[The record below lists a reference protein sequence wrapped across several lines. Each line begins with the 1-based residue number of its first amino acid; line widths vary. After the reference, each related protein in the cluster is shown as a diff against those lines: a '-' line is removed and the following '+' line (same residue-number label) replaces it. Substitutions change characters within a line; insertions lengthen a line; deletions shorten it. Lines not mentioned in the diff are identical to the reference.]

1 MASRRRQRVD
11 IYLLGRGIVDGV
23 SQMTIEAMDA
33 LRASRLVFDLS
44 GDAKAVRKIHHN
56 VIDLSDD
63 YWTGELCDDVYQR
76 LEEMVVAEVRKN
88 GPGVSIIVDG
98 HPMLFDDVNWSL
110 LRKGKRRG
118 LNVVAIP
125 GVSSLDTMMID
136 VGEDLGNGAQIVHA
150 NQLLVYDIALDP
162 HLQTYVL
169 QVGKFGTEFFSRE
182 TRRNLPGRFT
192 LLAAHLTRFYP
203 ADHMATLIISLGEKS
218 IRRRVRLGEL
228 DNARAFLHRHQDDG
242 LTMYIPAYPR
252 PIVDERFSSAI
263 NDFDQ
268 LKTIAELA

>member
-1 MASRRRQRVD
+1 MTSRRRQRVD

-33 LRASRLVFDLS
+33 LRSSRLVFDLS
-44 GDAKAVRKIHHN
+44 GDANAIRKIHDN
-56 VIDLSDD
+56 VIDLFDD
-63 YWTGELCDDVYQR
+63 YWTGELCDDVYKR
-76 LEEMVVAEVRKN
+76 LEETVVAEVRKN
-88 GPGVSIIVDG
+88 GPSVSIIVDG
-98 HPMLFDDVNWSL
+98 HPMLFDDVNWNL

-125 GVSSLDTMMID
+125 GISSLDTMMID
-136 VGEDLGNGAQIVHA
+136 VGADLGDGAQIVHS
-150 NQLLVYDIALDP
+150 NQLLIYDIALDP

-192 LLAAHLTRFYP
+192 RLAAHLTRFYP
-203 ADHMATLIISLGEKS
+203 ADHMATLIISLGKKS

-252 PIVDERFSSAI
+252 PITDERFARGL
-263 NDFDQ
+263 DDPDH

>member
-44 GDAKAVRKIHHN
+44 GDAKAIRKIHHN

-63 YWTGELCDDVYQR
+63 YWTGELCDDVYKR
-76 LEEMVVAEVRKN
+76 LEETVVAEVRKN

-125 GVSSLDTMMID
+125 GISSLDTMMID

-150 NQLLVYDIALDP
+150 NQLLVYEIALDP

-192 LLAAHLTRFYP
+192 PLAAHLTRFYP
-203 ADHMATLIISLGEKS
+203 ADHMATLIISLGKKS
-218 IRRRVRLGEL
+218 IRCRIRLGEL

-252 PIVDERFSSAI
+252 PIADERFSSAI
-263 NDFDQ
+263 NDPDH
-268 LKTIAELA
+268 LPTIAELA

>member
-23 SQMTIEAMDA
+23 SQMTFEAMAA

-44 GDAKAVRKIHHN
+44 GDARAIQKIHKN
-56 VIDLSDD
+56 VVDLCDD
-63 YWTGELCDDVYQR
+63 YWTGELCDDVYKR
-76 LEEMVVAEVRKN
+76 LEETIVAEVRKN
-88 GPGVSIIVDG
+88 GPGVSIVVDG

-110 LRKGKRRG
+110 LRNGKRRR
-118 LNVVAIP
+118 LKVVAIP
-125 GVSSLDTMMID
+125 GISSLDTMMID
-136 VGEDLGNGAQIVHA
+136 VGADLGNGAQIVHS
-150 NQLLVYDIALDP
+150 NQLLLYDITLDP

-169 QVGKFGTEFFSRE
+169 QIGKFGTDFFSRE
-182 TRRNLPGRFT
+182 TKRNLPGRFT
-192 LLAAHLTRFYP
+192 PLIAHLTRFYP

-242 LTMYIPAYPR
+242 LTMYIPAYRR
-252 PIVDERFSSAI
+252 PIANERFAAAI
-263 NDFDQ
+263 DDIDH